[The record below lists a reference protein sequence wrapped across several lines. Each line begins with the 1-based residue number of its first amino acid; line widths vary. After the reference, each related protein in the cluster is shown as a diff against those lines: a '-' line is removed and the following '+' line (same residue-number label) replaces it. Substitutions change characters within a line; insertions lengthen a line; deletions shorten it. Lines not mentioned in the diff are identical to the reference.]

1 MSVKILCV
9 EFVNKPIM
17 GRQLP
22 VNKSIS
28 QINGLEVPLDI
39 ELEIAQ
45 IVKCLLKKVMDVQ
58 KLLAQHAITNFVG
71 FVGLLEKVYFMLC
84 KDQEKEQEIFVFF

>member
-1 MSVKILCV
+1 MIFVHFVHIYVVAALALFVPGLRRGMSPVMSVKILCV

-28 QINGLEVPLDI
+28 
-39 ELEIAQ
+39 
-45 IVKCLLKKVMDVQ
+45 
-58 KLLAQHAITNFVG
+58 
-71 FVGLLEKVYFMLC
+71 
-84 KDQEKEQEIFVFF
+84 